1 MEPDDREPA
10 RHPTVPS
17 RITLSA
23 SVGRH
28 QLPWGLQ
35 RGAFGAAGSHG
46 PRQDSRRGGAWAQLA
61 LVQVEFVL
69 GVALLWRPSI
79 RVLRWAAMTLFAVF
93 LAALVLM
100 LREGRTSCGC
110 GGGWIRVSPWVALG
124 VDSWVVLLLAAGLA
138 AESRLGSTPGPSC
151 PVAAAGE

>member
-1 MEPDDREPA
+1 MAMGWLRRASLACLRVVPRLVGCLLVVAAMLKGSSAALGQIVATTEPA
-10 RHPTVPS
+10 
-17 RITLSA
+17 
-23 SVGRH
+23 
-28 QLPWGLQ
+28 WG
-35 RGAFGAAGSHG
+35 G
-46 PRQDSRRGGAWAQLA
+46 PWAQIA

-69 GVALLWRPSI
+69 GVALLWRPSN

-110 GGGWIRVSPWVALG
+110 GGGWIRVSPWVALC
-124 VDSWVVLLLAAGLA
+124 VDSWVVVLLAAGLA
-138 AESRLGSTPGPSC
+138 VESRLGSKPGPSC